1 MSYCVHCGVELD
13 QTATRCA
20 LCNTPV
26 IDPSALVD
34 QTAKPPFSTKK
45 GQVERVKRN
54 DLAILFSVVLGS
66 AAISCA
72 LLNFLVFK
80 TNFWS
85 FYIIGACLLLWVF
98 GVPFFIYTRL
108 PIYLSI
114 FFDGAAVALYL
125 GIIAYEYS
133 GLAWY
138 VSLAIPI
145 TCMVTVLVLV
155 FTFLHRHFQ
164 TSILATAIYLFA
176 EIAVLCV
183 GLEIMLRNYFEEI
196 IYITWSSVVLVS
208 CAIIIVALLTIITRS
223 RLREAVRRRM
233 HL

>member
-26 IDPSALVD
+26 IDPSALID
-34 QTAKPPFSTKK
+34 EKAKPPFSTKK
-45 GQVERVKRN
+45 GQVERVKRT
-54 DLAILFSVVLGS
+54 DLAILSSVVLAS
-66 AAISCA
+66 TALACA
-72 LLNFLVFK
+72 LLNFLVF
-80 TNFWS
+80 TVNFWS

-98 GVPFFIYTRL
+98 SIPWVIYTRL

-114 FFDGAAVALYL
+114 LFDGVAVALYL

-133 GLAWY
+133 GLVWY
-138 VSLAIPI
+138 VGLAIPI
-145 TCMVTVLVLV
+145 TCMLTILLLI
-155 FTFLHRHFQ
+155 FIFLHRYFQ
-164 TSILATAIYLFA
+164 TSILSTAIYLFA
-176 EIAVLCV
+176 EIAVFCV
-183 GLEIMLRNYFEEI
+183 GLEIMLRNYFEGI

>member
-26 IDPSALVD
+26 VDLSALKD
-34 QTAKPPFSTKK
+34 ENAKSPFPTKK
-45 GQVERVKRN
+45 GQVERVKRT
-54 DLAILFSVVLGS
+54 DLAILSSVVLAS
-66 AAISCA
+66 TAIACA
-72 LLNFLVFK
+72 LLNFLVF
-80 TNFWS
+80 TGSFWS

-98 GVPFFIYTRL
+98 SIPAVIYTRL

-114 FFDGAAVALYL
+114 LFDGIAVALYL
-125 GIIAYEYS
+125 WIIAYEYS
-133 GLAWY
+133 GYTWY
-138 VSLAIPI
+138 LSIAIPI
-145 TCMVTVLVLV
+145 TCMVTFLVEL
-155 FTFLHRHFQ
+155 FAFLHRYFQ
-164 TSILATAIYLFA
+164 TSILSTAIYLFA

-183 GLEIMLRNYFEEI
+183 GLEMLLRNYFEGI

-208 CAIIIVALLTIITRS
+208 CAIIIIVLLTIITRS

>member
-26 IDPSALVD
+26 LDPSAIKD
-34 QTAKPPFSTKK
+34 EHARSPFPTKK
-45 GQVERVKRN
+45 GQVERVKRT
-54 DLAILFSVVLGS
+54 DLAILSSVVLGS
-66 AAISCA
+66 TAVACA
-72 LLNFLVFK
+72 LINFLVFSES
-80 TNFWS
+80 FWS

-98 GVPFFIYTRL
+98 ASPLVIYTRL

-114 FFDGAAVALYL
+114 LFDGIAVALYL
-125 GIIAYEYS
+125 GIISYEYS
-133 GLAWY
+133 GFTWY
-138 VSLAIPI
+138 LQLAIPI
-145 TCMVTVLVLV
+145 TCMITALVEL
-155 FTFLHRHFQ
+155 FAFLHRYFQ
-164 TSILATAIYLFA
+164 TSILSTAIYLFA
-176 EIAVLCV
+176 EIAIFCV
-183 GLEIMLRNYFEEI
+183 GLEIMLRNYFENI

>member
-26 IDPSALVD
+26 IDLSSVRD
-34 QTAKPPFSTKK
+34 ENAKPPFSTKK
-45 GQVERVKRN
+45 GQVERVKRT
-54 DLAILFSVVLGS
+54 DLAILSSVVLAS
-66 AAISCA
+66 TAIACA
-72 LLNFLVFK
+72 LLNLLVFK
-80 TNFWS
+80 GSFWS

-98 GVPFFIYTRL
+98 SIPLFIYTRL

-114 FFDGAAVALYL
+114 LFDGVAVALYL

-138 VSLAIPI
+138 TGLGIPI
-145 TCMVTVLVLV
+145 TCMVTLLVLL
-155 FTFLHRHFQ
+155 FTFLHRFFQ
-164 TSILATAIYLFA
+164 TSILSTAIYLFA
-176 EIAVLCV
+176 EVAVFCV
-183 GLEIMLRNYFEEI
+183 GLEMLLRNYFDGVI
-196 IYITWSSVVLVS
+196 RITWASVVLVA
-208 CAIIIVALLTIITRS
+208 CAIIIIALLTIITRS

>member
-26 IDPSALVD
+26 IDPSALTD
-34 QTAKPPFSTKK
+34 ENAKPPFSTKK
-45 GQVERVKRN
+45 GQVERVKRT
-54 DLAILFSVVLGS
+54 DLAILSSVVLAS
-66 AAISCA
+66 TAIACA
-72 LLNFLVFK
+72 LLNFLVYSES
-80 TNFWS
+80 FWS

-98 GVPFFIYTRL
+98 AIPLVIYTRL

-114 FFDGAAVALYL
+114 LFDGIAVALYL

-138 VSLAIPI
+138 LSLAVPI
-145 TCMVTVLVLV
+145 TGMVTLLVLL
-155 FTFLHRHFQ
+155 FTFLHRYFQ
-164 TSILATAIYLFA
+164 TSILSTAIYLFA
-176 EIAVLCV
+176 EVAVFCV
-183 GLEIMLRNYFEEI
+183 GLEILLRNYFEDI
-196 IYITWSSVVLVS
+196 IYLRWSSVVLVS
-208 CAIIIVALLTIITRS
+208 CAIIIIALLTIITRT